1 MPSKDKPS
9 VRKVTMAQ
17 SALVQGQAQYGNQG
31 AHRFGTGTHTGDSLL
46 SGTKAREIIS
56 TFAKQL
62 PS

>member
-1 MPSKDKPS
+1 
-9 VRKVTMAQ
+9 MAQ